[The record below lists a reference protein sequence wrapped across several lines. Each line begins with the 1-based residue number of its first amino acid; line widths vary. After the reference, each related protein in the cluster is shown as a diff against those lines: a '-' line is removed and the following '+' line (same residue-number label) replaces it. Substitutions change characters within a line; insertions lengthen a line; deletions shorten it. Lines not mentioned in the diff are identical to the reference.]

1 MAAERKRGPDDDED
15 FDKLDIRKKG
25 SASKTTVFVLLA
37 AGGIGLMLIAVCL
50 GVGNVSFFVGA
61 RDATAAKL
69 PGSWKGRWVLHGQVF
84 DSIYTF
90 KKDGSFREESF
101 DLQGRRINVAGG
113 RWHFRNGA
121 IEIDWDQGGFEI
133 ATAHWIDDNTMN
145 YHIVNHNDLAQIGI
159 TTAFKRQ

>member
-1 MAAERKRGPDDDED
+1 MAAEKKCGPDDED
-15 FDKLDIRKKG
+15 LDKLDIRKKG
-25 SASKTTVFVLLA
+25 SSSNTILFVLV
-37 AGGIGLMLIAVCL
+37 AGSGIALVLIAVCL
-50 GVGNVSFFVGA
+50 GGGIVSFIVGA

-69 PGSWKGRWVLHGQVF
+69 PGSWNGRWVLHGQVF
-84 DSIYTF
+84 DSTYTF

-101 DLQGRRINVAGG
+101 DLQGRRINVADG
-113 RWHFRNGA
+113 RWHFRNGE

-145 YHIVNHNDLAQIGI
+145 YHIVDHNDLAQIGI

>member
-1 MAAERKRGPDDDED
+1 MATERKREPEDDDEVD
-15 FDKLDIRKKG
+15 ELSIRKKDG
-25 SASKTTVFVLLA
+25 PTNTTLFVVLV
-37 AGGIGLMLIAVCL
+37 AGGIGLMLIVLCI
-50 GVGNVSFFVGA
+50 GVGIVLFVVGA

-69 PGSWKGRWVLHGQVF
+69 PGSWKGRWALGGQVF
-84 DSIYTF
+84 DSTYTF

-101 DLQGRRINVAGG
+101 DLQGRRINVSGG

-145 YHIVNHNDLAQIGI
+145 YHIVDHSDVAQIGI

>member
-1 MAAERKRGPDDDED
+1 MAAEKKRGPDDREVDE
-15 FDKLDIRKKG
+15 LSIRKKDG
-25 SASKTTVFVLLA
+25 PTNTTLFVVLV
-37 AGGIGLMLIAVCL
+37 AGGIGLMLIVLCL
-50 GVGNVSFFVGA
+50 GVAIVSFVGA

-84 DSIYTF
+84 DSTYTF

-101 DLQGRRINVAGG
+101 DLHGRRINVAGG
-113 RWHFRNGA
+113 RWHVRNGE

-145 YHIVNHNDLAQIGI
+145 YHIVDHNDLAQIGI

>member
-1 MAAERKRGPDDDED
+1 MAAEKKRGPDDREFDE
-15 FDKLDIRKKG
+15 LDIRKKDG
-25 SASKTTVFVLLA
+25 PTTTTVFVLLA
-37 AGGIGLMLIAVCL
+37 AGGIGLMLIVLCL
-50 GVGNVSFFVGA
+50 GVAIVSFVGA

-84 DSIYTF
+84 DSTYTF

-113 RWHFRNGA
+113 RWHVRNGE

-145 YHIVNHNDLAQIGI
+145 YHIVDHNDLAQIGI

>member
-1 MAAERKRGPDDDED
+1 MAGERNREPEDDDEVD
-15 FDKLDIRKKG
+15 ELSIRKKDRP
-25 SASKTTVFVLLA
+25 TNTILFVMLA
-37 AGGIGLMLIAVCL
+37 AGGIGLMLIVLCL
-50 GVGNVSFFVGA
+50 GVAIVSFVVPA

-69 PGSWKGRWVLHGQVF
+69 PGSWKGRWELRGQVF

-101 DLQGRRINVAGG
+101 DLQGRRINVADG
-113 RWHFRNGA
+113 RWHFRNGE

-145 YHIVNHNDLAQIGI
+145 YHIVDHNDVAQIGI